1 MAVLF
6 FYPGDSTPSCTTEA
20 QDFTTLAPRFE
31 AAGGRVLGI
40 STGTV
45 AAKDTFVKKSG
56 LTIPL
61 LADEGG
67 EMLNAYGVWGENP
80 CTAKPTWA
88 STRTTVLIDPE
99 GRVVQVWPVSRV
111 KSHADEVLAAVERL
125 ARPGL
130 SRPCKRNL
138 SLSPRHGRD
147 RRIGEPEQ
155 PSDRQIP
162 ATRPP
167 HARVRQLR
175 ASKAV
180 AAPPARR

>member
-1 MAVLF
+1 MNAEALFSRSPLRDNPRMTLSPGQPAPDFTLPRDGGGTVSLADLRGGMAVLF

-45 AAKDTFVKKSG
+45 AAKDKFVKKSG

-67 EMLNAYGVWGENP
+67 EMLNAYGVWGEKSMYGK
-80 CTAKPTWA
+80 TYMGIH
-88 STRTTVLIDPE
+88 RTTVLIDPE

-125 ARPGL
+125 AA
-130 SRPCKRNL
+130 
-138 SLSPRHGRD
+138 
-147 RRIGEPEQ
+147 
-155 PSDRQIP
+155 P
-162 ATRPP
+162 A
-167 HARVRQLR
+167 
-175 ASKAV
+175 
-180 AAPPARR
+180 